1 MEEKAKASY
10 HNCAI
15 ATDGGSL
22 GLAIKM
28 SDGEIV
34 HFTLDREMGSKT
46 SNRIKFMDKSIMSD
60 SEELVWLPVFQQLL
74 KESIFPSDLEREI
87 VLEFITQIESRGSP

>member
-1 MEEKAKASY
+1 MDKNVKASY
-10 HNCAI
+10 RSSAI

-22 GLAIKM
+22 GLALKM

-34 HFTLDREMGSKT
+34 HVTLDREIGSKT
-46 SNRIKFMDKSIMSD
+46 TNRILFMDKSIMSD
-60 SEELVWLPVFQQLL
+60 AEELYWLPIFRQLL
-74 KESIFPSDLEREI
+74 KETVFASNLERET